1 MDRLWWLPPD
11 RDTWLLLCGQA
22 TTSLGDVSCLSAV
35 FVRYNQGPAVAV
47 ELREEARVAE
57 LKEVVGDQQGVRAE
71 RLRVI
76 FAGRELR
83 SSATL
88 RVSQQKI
95 SLTYL
100 LHLLTVTLTWL

>member
-1 MDRLWWLPPD
+1 MTGT
-11 RDTWLLLCGQA
+11 RDWRRYEQR
-22 TTSLGDVSCLSAV
+22 TTSQGALPLVPTV

-71 RLRVI
+71 RLRVL

-88 RVSQQKI
+88 RVSG
-95 SLTYL
+95 
-100 LHLLTVTLTWL
+100 

>member
-1 MDRLWWLPPD
+1 M
-11 RDTWLLLCGQA
+11 
-22 TTSLGDVSCLSAV
+22 
-35 FVRYNQGPAVAV
+35 AV

-71 RLRVI
+71 RLRVL

-88 RVSQQKI
+88 RVRAQTTVH
-95 SLTYL
+95 SLLFL
-100 LHLLTVTLTWL
+100 LHRLTVTLTWFKNLSGVLYAVSVVCHVSLYNYY

>member
-1 MDRLWWLPPD
+1 M
-11 RDTWLLLCGQA
+11 
-22 TTSLGDVSCLSAV
+22 
-35 FVRYNQGPAVAV
+35 AV

-71 RLRVI
+71 RLRVL

-88 RVSQQKI
+88 RVSEQK
-95 SLTYL
+95 
-100 LHLLTVTLTWL
+100 LHCTSSSSATC

>member
-1 MDRLWWLPPD
+1 M
-11 RDTWLLLCGQA
+11 
-22 TTSLGDVSCLSAV
+22 
-35 FVRYNQGPAVAV
+35 AV

-71 RLRVI
+71 RLRVL

-88 RVSQQKI
+88 RVSG
-95 SLTYL
+95 
-100 LHLLTVTLTWL
+100 